1 MKTENFE
8 IYTNFWENFKKL
20 IRDFWVEYILK
31 LWRCERIF
39 GMKIKL
45 KLIFIFIIL
54 LVLAINYVAPILALE
69 EIEGNDLFID

>member
-1 MKTENFE
+1 
-8 IYTNFWENFKKL
+8 
-20 IRDFWVEYILK
+20 
-31 LWRCERIF
+31 
-39 GMKIKL
+39 MKIKL